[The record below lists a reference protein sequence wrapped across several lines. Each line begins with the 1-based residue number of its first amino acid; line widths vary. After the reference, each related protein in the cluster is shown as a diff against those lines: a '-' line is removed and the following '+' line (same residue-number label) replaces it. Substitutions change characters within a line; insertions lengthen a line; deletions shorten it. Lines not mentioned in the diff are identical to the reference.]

1 MNIDHLITMANQIGA
16 FFKSYPDQEKAK
28 EDIANHLTKFW
39 APSMRDQI
47 KVHVEKEAGKGLELI
62 VIDAIKKHL

>member
-1 MNIDHLITMANQIGA
+1 MNIDHLITMANQIGD

-28 EDIANHLTKFW
+28 VDIANHLTKFW
-39 APSMRDQI
+39 APPMRNQI
-47 KVHVEKEAGKGLELI
+47 KAYVEKEAGKGLELI

>member
-1 MNIDHLITMANQIGA
+1 MNIVHLITMANQIGA
-16 FFKSYPDQEKAK
+16 FFKSYPDHEKAK

-39 APSMRDQI
+39 APPMRNQI
-47 KVHVEKEAGKGLELI
+47 KAHVEKEAGKGLELI

>member
-16 FFKSYPDQEKAK
+16 FFKSYPDHEKAK

-39 APSMRDQI
+39 APPMRNQI
-47 KVHVEKEAGKGLELI
+47 KAYVEKEAGKGLELI

>member
-1 MNIDHLITMANQIGA
+1 MNIDHLITMANQIGD

-39 APSMRDQI
+39 APPMRNQI
-47 KVHVEKEAGKGLELI
+47 KAYVEKEAGKGLELT

>member
-1 MNIDHLITMANQIGA
+1 MNIDHLITMANQIGD

-39 APSMRDQI
+39 APPMRTQI
-47 KVHVEKEAGKGLELI
+47 KAYVEKEAGNGLELI

>member
-16 FFKSYPDQEKAK
+16 FFKSYPDHEKAK

-39 APSMRDQI
+39 APSMRNQI
-47 KVHVEKEAGKGLELI
+47 KAYVEKEAGKGLELI

>member
-1 MNIDHLITMANQIGA
+1 MNIDLLITMANQIGA
-16 FFKSYPDQEKAK
+16 FFKSYPDHEKAK

-39 APSMRDQI
+39 VPPMRNQI
-47 KVHVEKEAGKGLELI
+47 KAHVEKEAGKGLELI

>member
-1 MNIDHLITMANQIGA
+1 MDIDHLITMANQIGD

-39 APSMRDQI
+39 APPMRNQI
-47 KVHVEKEAGKGLELI
+47 KAYVEKEAGKGLELI

>member
-1 MNIDHLITMANQIGA
+1 MNIDQLVTMANQIGS

-28 EDIANHLTKFW
+28 EEIANHLKKFW
-39 APSMRDQI
+39 APPMRNQI
-47 KVHVEKEAGKGLELI
+47 KAHVTKDAGRGLEVI

>member
-1 MNIDHLITMANQIGA
+1 MNIDHLITMANQIGT
-16 FFKSYPDQEKAK
+16 FFKSYPDHEKAK

-39 APSMRDQI
+39 APPMRNQI
-47 KVHVEKEAGKGLELI
+47 KAYVEKEAGKGLELI

>member
-39 APSMRDQI
+39 APPMRNQI
-47 KVHVEKEAGKGLELI
+47 KAYVEKEAGKGLELI

>member
-1 MNIDHLITMANQIGA
+1 MNIDHLITMANQIGD

-39 APSMRDQI
+39 APPMRNQI
-47 KVHVEKEAGKGLELI
+47 KAYVEKEAGKGLELI

>member
-1 MNIDHLITMANQIGA
+1 MNIDHLITMANQIGD

-39 APSMRDQI
+39 APSMRNQI
-47 KVHVEKEAGKGLELI
+47 KAYVEKEAGKGLELI

>member
-1 MNIDHLITMANQIGA
+1 MNIDHLITMANQIGD

-39 APSMRDQI
+39 APPTRNQI
-47 KVHVEKEAGKGLELI
+47 KAYVEKEAGKGLELI